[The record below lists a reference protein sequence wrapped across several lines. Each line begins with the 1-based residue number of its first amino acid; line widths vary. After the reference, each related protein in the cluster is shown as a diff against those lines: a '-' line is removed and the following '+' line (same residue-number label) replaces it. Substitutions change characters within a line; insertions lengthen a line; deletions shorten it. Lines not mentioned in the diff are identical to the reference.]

1 MTDIN
6 IDDLLPHRDRMKL
19 VDEVIEVN
27 EHTAVTRST
36 VTENWPLFE
45 ENYVNPIVLIELVAQ
60 TAGISLGWTELK
72 NREIN
77 PKGKGWLVGI
87 KEAAFYLEGIPL
99 NSRIITESRKVFDFD
114 NYKEISGIARIK
126 GEIAGKIIVQVVQSD
141 P

>member
-1 MTDIN
+1 MIDIN
-6 IDDLLPHRDRMKL
+6 IDALLPHRDRMKL

-27 EHTAVTRST
+27 EQTAVTRST
-36 VTENWPLFE
+36 VTESWPLFE
-45 ENYVNPIVLIELVAQ
+45 ENYVTPIVLIELVAQ

-72 NREIN
+72 NMGIN
-77 PKGKGWLVGI
+77 SKGKGWLVGI
-87 KEAAFYLEGIPL
+87 KEAAFYLERIPL

-126 GEIAGKIIVQVVQSD
+126 GEIAGKITVQVVQSD

>member
-6 IDDLLPHRDRMKL
+6 IDELLPHRDRMKL

-27 EHTAVTRST
+27 EQTAVTRST

-45 ENYVNPIVLIELVAQ
+45 EDYVNPIVLIELVAQ

-72 NREIN
+72 NMEIN
-77 PKGKGWLVGI
+77 PKREGWLVGI
-87 KEAAFYLEGIPL
+87 KEAAFYLERIPL
-99 NSRIITESRKVFDFD
+99 NSRIITESRKIFDFD

-126 GEIAGKIIVQVVQSD
+126 GEIAGKITVQVVQSN